1 MPKDSRPLHLVYYSY
16 HLDPRAGGPTGY
28 LANLKI
34 GLDKIPNPED
44 FSIWFLT
51 GVAKKKTKA
60 KIIKRQRY
68 LHSSNKKSHL
78 SIS

>member
-51 GVAKKKTKA
+51 GVAKKTKA